1 MKIKVVPRKWFID
14 RACTEEEDKIF
25 SENNII
31 SIITPEY
38 KPTDFKEEDIPFSD
52 KYRNNANVLIL
63 KFHDAHSPD
72 KDVILMSD
80 NDAVNIKNFINRID
94 KTKPLIIHC
103 TAGKSRS
110 YTTGYC
116 LNIYLNM
123 ICEEN
128 MKDFHEFM
136 DNNKGII
143 NSLVK
148 KKLFNIFNIENK
160 KGE

>member
-1 MKIKVVPRKWFID
+1 MNISVVPRKWFVE
-14 RACTEEEDKIF
+14 RKGSKEEKKIF
-25 SENNII
+25 STCNVI
-31 SIITPEY
+31 SIITPEH
-38 KPTDFKEEDIPFSD
+38 KPTNFKDEDIPFSNE
-52 KYRNNANVLIL
+52 YRNNENVLVL
-63 KFHDAHSPD
+63 KYHDAHSPGEG
-72 KDVILMSD
+72 VVLMSD
-80 NDAVNIKNFINRID
+80 NDAMKVKNFVDKID
-94 KTKPLIIHC
+94 KIKPLIIHC

-116 LNIYLNM
+116 LNIYVNM